1 MTFGKSNDSWPL
13 RLPALFLIWLFL
25 PGPAPISLAQPSPQ
39 SEHEAESP
47 GWNIEQ
53 LIGSL
58 AKNRQAEVR
67 FEETAYSNLLTQPL
81 KTRGILRFTSPAGLE
96 KHIIAPHDERYIVEG
111 DTVIFESKT
120 KGTSRTLSLHDYP
133 ALRAFIEAFR
143 FHGASKSLAREVASR
158 GVTVNVVA
166 LGFIESR
173 MVEQSCKPEKI
184 EALVPMKRAGTPQE
198 VAYLVGFLASEKAD
212 YISGQVIG
220 LNGGMV

>member
-81 KTRGILRFTSPAGLE
+81 KTRGILRFTYPAGLE

-133 ALRAFIEAFR
+133 ALRVFIEAFR
-143 FHGASKSLAREVASR
+143 STLANDV
-158 GVTVNVVA
+158 VTLRRFYSMTLQGEPRRWVVMLRPLDKA
-166 LGFIESR
+166 VQELVESIRFSGEGEYLGSIE
-173 MVEQSCKPEKI
+173 I
-184 EALVPMKRAGTPQE
+184 
-198 VAYLVGFLASEKAD
+198 LASGGD
-212 YISGQVIG
+212 RSVMVITTG
-220 LNGGMV
+220 AP